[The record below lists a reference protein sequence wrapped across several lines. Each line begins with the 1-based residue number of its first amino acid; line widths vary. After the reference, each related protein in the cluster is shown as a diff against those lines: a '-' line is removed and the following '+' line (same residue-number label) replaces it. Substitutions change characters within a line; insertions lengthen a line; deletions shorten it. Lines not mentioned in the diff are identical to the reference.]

1 MPGGIAE
8 AFPLAASVLFF
19 SFVPYPLPMKL
30 IFMGTPEF
38 AVPILGALLDAGHQI
53 LAVFTQPDR
62 PVGRKQVI
70 TPPPI
75 KAFARERDLR
85 VEQPTKLRT
94 PEARATIEPLLK
106 EADATIVAA
115 YGRILPGWMLSAPR
129 LGSINVHSSILPKY
143 RGAAPINWA
152 IARGETETG
161 VTIMQMDEGL
171 DTGPMLLIERTPIG
185 DQETAPELTVRL
197 SQIGAKAIIEALAR
211 LERGD
216 LPPIPQNDAAA
227 TLAPIL
233 KREDG
238 EIDWNLRAE
247 EILNRK
253 RGFTPFPG
261 CFTFLNGQRLE
272 ILRAEAEPSAAA
284 ATAPGTVLEV
294 TRESFTVSCSGET
307 QLRITEL
314 LPAGKRAMSTRDFL
328 NGVHLTAG
336 AQLGNAREQG

>member
-1 MPGGIAE
+1 
-8 AFPLAASVLFF
+8 
-19 SFVPYPLPMKL
+19 MKL

-38 AVPILGALLDAGHQI
+38 AVPILGALVNAGHQI

-62 PVGRKQVI
+62 PVGRKQII
-70 TPPPI
+70 TPPPV
-75 KAFARERDLR
+75 KTFAVERGLR

-94 PEARATIEPLLK
+94 PEARAAIEPLLA

-185 DQETAPELTVRL
+185 AQETAPELTARL
-197 SQIGAKAIIEALAR
+197 AQIGAKAIIEALAR
-211 LERGD
+211 LERGE
-216 LPPIPQNDAAA
+216 LPPIPQNDTEA

-233 KREDG
+233 NRENG
-238 EIDWNLRAE
+238 EIDWELGAE

-261 CFTFLNGQRLE
+261 CFTFLNGQRIE
-272 ILRAEAEPSAAA
+272 IIRAETGPSTTTTT
-284 ATAPGTVLEV
+284 ATGTVIDV
-294 TRESFTVSCSGET
+294 ARDSFTVSCGRNT

-314 LPAGKRAMSTRDFL
+314 QPAGKRAMSARDFL
-328 NGVHLTAG
+328 NGIHLAVGTRFG
-336 AQLGNAREQG
+336 HAQEQG